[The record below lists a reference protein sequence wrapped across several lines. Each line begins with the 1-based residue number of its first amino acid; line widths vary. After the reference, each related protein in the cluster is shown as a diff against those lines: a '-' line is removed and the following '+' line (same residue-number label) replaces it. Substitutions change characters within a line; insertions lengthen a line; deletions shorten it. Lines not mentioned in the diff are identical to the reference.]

1 MAGESVIVDVV
12 IHRDDWLRVYEGTA
26 RRVWVRARDG
36 RSVVFPV
43 RILQPWLE
51 HDGVFGSFMI
61 HYDGDG
67 KFHSIERI
75 GEVSRDTPSSSLG

>member
-26 RRVWVRARDG
+26 WRVRVRARDG
-36 RSVVFPV
+36 RSVVFPA
-43 RILQPWLE
+43 RILQPWMA
-51 HDGVFGSFMI
+51 HDGVFGSFII

-67 KFHSIERI
+67 RFHSVEKV
-75 GEVSRDTPSSSLG
+75 GDLPRDTPPSLLG

>member
-26 RRVWVRARDG
+26 WRVWVRARDG
-36 RSVVFPV
+36 RSVVFPA
-43 RILQPWLE
+43 RILQPWME
-51 HDGVFGSFMI
+51 HEGVFGSFMI

-67 KFHSIERI
+67 KFHSVEKIAD
-75 GEVSRDTPSSSLG
+75 VPRDTPPSPIG

>member
-26 RRVWVRARDG
+26 WRVWVRARDG
-36 RSVVFPV
+36 RSVVFPA
-43 RILQPWLE
+43 RILQRWME

-61 HYDGDG
+61 HYDGEG
-67 KFHSIERI
+67 KFHSVEKL
-75 GEVSRDTPSSSLG
+75 GEVPRDTPPSPIG